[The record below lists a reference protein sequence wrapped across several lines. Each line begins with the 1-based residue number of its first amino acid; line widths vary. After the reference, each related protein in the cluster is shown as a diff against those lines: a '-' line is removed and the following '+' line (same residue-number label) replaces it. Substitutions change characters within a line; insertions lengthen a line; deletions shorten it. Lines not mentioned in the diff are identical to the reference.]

1 MIKFFRKIR
10 QKLLQENRVSK
21 YLLYAFGEII
31 LVVIGIL
38 IALQIN
44 DWNEDRKNNNTEQKL
59 LNALQMEFESNLK
72 ILEDNIQLNDSN
84 INNSLL
90 LGEYTN
96 PTLSSFNEKEIS
108 LLMLGVFKDEP
119 RFFPIQGTIEEII
132 NSGKLSIISNSNLRK
147 ALSDWQSKVD
157 NINRQEVYV
166 VERRDIGHEFFIKEG
181 NFRRHLNLIS
191 VGKNNITA
199 SKFANNDFAF
209 LTKQEFESQLYL
221 FVVASKNLKENFYLP
236 LREDILQIIQLI
248 KSEIK

>member
-10 QKLLQENRVSK
+10 QKLLKENRVSK

-96 PTLSSFNEKEIS
+96 PTLS
-108 LLMLGVFKDEP
+108 
-119 RFFPIQGTIEEII
+119 
-132 NSGKLSIISNSNLRK
+132 
-147 ALSDWQSKVD
+147 
-157 NINRQEVYV
+157 
-166 VERRDIGHEFFIKEG
+166 
-181 NFRRHLNLIS
+181 
-191 VGKNNITA
+191 
-199 SKFANNDFAF
+199 
-209 LTKQEFESQLYL
+209 
-221 FVVASKNLKENFYLP
+221 
-236 LREDILQIIQLI
+236 
-248 KSEIK
+248 

>member
-10 QKLLQENRVSK
+10 QRLLSENKFSK
-21 YLLYAFGEII
+21 YIFYAIGEIV

-44 DWNEDRKNNNTEQKL
+44 DWNEDRKNNNTEQKM

-72 ILEDNIQLNDSN
+72 ILEDNIRLNDSN
-84 INNSLL
+84 IKSSLL

-132 NSGKLSIISNSNLRK
+132 NSGKLTIISNSDLRK

-191 VGKNNITA
+191 TDKNDIRA
-199 SKFANNDFAF
+199 SKFADNDFAF